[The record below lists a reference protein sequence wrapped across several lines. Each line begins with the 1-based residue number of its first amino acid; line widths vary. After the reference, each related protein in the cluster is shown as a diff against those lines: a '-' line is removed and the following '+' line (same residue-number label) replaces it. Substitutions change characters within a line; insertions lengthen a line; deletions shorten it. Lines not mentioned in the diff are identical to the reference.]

1 MNRAILIFLSLGT
14 LLSAVSGGARGQAGS
29 ASTSSANSVASANAR
44 LIDGVAARIEDDI
57 ITESEVRELA
67 AFQLLV
73 DGRAKPR
80 PELIQELADQ
90 WIASGEARVA
100 YYPEPSEEDVN
111 LLFEQLRAKFPSA
124 DEFHKRAVEVGL
136 TEADIH
142 RLLQKQLYL
151 SRFLDYRFRPAAQ
164 VDQKQIE
171 AYYNDQL
178 VPKLKQQGQPI
189 PPLEDVQEA
198 IQEVLVQRVIS
209 DRSTVWLNETRA
221 RLKMDILAEGEQP

>member
-1 MNRAILIFLSLGT
+1 MSRAILIFLA
-14 LLSAVSGGARGQAGS
+14 LSSMAASSVTGQTGS
-29 ASTSSANSVASANAR
+29 AASSSPNAVASANAR
-44 LIDGVAARIEDDI
+44 LIDGVAARIEDDV

-67 AFQLLV
+67 AFQRFV

-90 WIASGEARVA
+90 WIAEGEARLA
-100 YYPEPSEEDVN
+100 YYPEPSEDDVN
-111 LLFEQLRAKFPSA
+111 LLFQQLRAKFPSPE
-124 DEFHKRAVEVGL
+124 EFQKRAAEVGL
-136 TEADIH
+136 TEADLR
-142 RLLQKQLYL
+142 RLVQKQLYL

-178 VPKLKQQGQPI
+178 VPQLKEQGEPI
-189 PPLEDVQEA
+189 PPLEDVQDT

-209 DRSTVWLNETRA
+209 DRATAWLNETRA
-221 RLKMDILAEGEQP
+221 RLKLDILAEGGQR